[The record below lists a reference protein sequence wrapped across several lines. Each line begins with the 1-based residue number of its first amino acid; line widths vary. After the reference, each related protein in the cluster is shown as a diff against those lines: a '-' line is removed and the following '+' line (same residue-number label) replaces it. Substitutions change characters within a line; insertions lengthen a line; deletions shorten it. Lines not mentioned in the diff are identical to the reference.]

1 MNRST
6 KQIIYYAYILQ
17 YNLKKKK
24 KTDGKFNTKLIQTPH
39 ITKWA

>member
-24 KTDGKFNTKLIQTPH
+24 KLMENLTQNSYKLH
-39 ITKWA
+39 I